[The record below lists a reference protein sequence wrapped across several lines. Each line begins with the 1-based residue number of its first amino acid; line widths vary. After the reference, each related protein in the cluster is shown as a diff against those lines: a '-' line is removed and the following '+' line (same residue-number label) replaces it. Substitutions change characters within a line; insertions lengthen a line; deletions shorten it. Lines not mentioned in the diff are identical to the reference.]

1 MAPFYIFRHV
11 RYWRMDGQSVL
22 SSTIISWPSD
32 KVLILR
38 LKACELLC
46 FLKCPFPFSVGDVE
60 TRSLLEAIL
69 AVVDA
74 NSKTLDSLNVSI
86 LKRVD
91 DDFVAR
97 LSRKAKILRQLFI
110 LDSTELTDRGLRAL
124 AGETTA
130 RYWLILSTT
139 VFHIILRAT
148 LITQLFLNRSLP
160 AIDQIRCELVS
171 KIDRR
176 RR

>member
-1 MAPFYIFRHV
+1 M
-11 RYWRMDGQSVL
+11 
-22 SSTIISWPSD
+22 TCN

-38 LKACELLC
+38 LTACELLC
-46 FLKCPFPFSVGDVE
+46 FLKCPFPFSVGEVE

-130 RYWLILSTT
+130 RY
-139 VFHIILRAT
+139 
-148 LITQLFLNRSLP
+148 
-160 AIDQIRCELVS
+160 
-171 KIDRR
+171 
-176 RR
+176 